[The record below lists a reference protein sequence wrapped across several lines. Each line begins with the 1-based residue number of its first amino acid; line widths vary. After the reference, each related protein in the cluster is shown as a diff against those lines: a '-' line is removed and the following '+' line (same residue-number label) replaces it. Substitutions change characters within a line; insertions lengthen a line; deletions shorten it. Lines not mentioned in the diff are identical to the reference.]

1 MNWVLT
7 EKVLN
12 AVLENEK
19 YGPEDRALAANMIGC
34 LQNTYDEALSQ
45 FKYWG
50 LEYVNF
56 LYRLYWTRTDEE
68 HLSCSCN
75 PLSALRQFI
84 ADVAVDVFEMH
95 ELNIQQ
101 EPYLL
106 TDGVKYSEYCESRRG
121 SLTEQEV
128 EKYLILFS
136 DEIEDTN
143 CDHWRKWVRACTE
156 NFNVGNGLL
165 WLK

>member
-121 SLTEQEV
+121 
-128 EKYLILFS
+128 
-136 DEIEDTN
+136 
-143 CDHWRKWVRACTE
+143 
-156 NFNVGNGLL
+156 
-165 WLK
+165 